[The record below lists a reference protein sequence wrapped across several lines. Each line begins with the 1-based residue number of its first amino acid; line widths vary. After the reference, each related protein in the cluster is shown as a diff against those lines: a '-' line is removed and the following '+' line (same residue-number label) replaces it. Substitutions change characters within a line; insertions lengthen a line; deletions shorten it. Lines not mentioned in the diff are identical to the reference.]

1 MLILVVEDDALLAL
15 DVEAILTSAGHSVLG
30 PVASAAEALELVKE
44 NTPDLALV
52 DLGLSEGPVG
62 AALARYLLWRFS
74 IHSIFIT
81 GNTQGATAH
90 QDAALGLLRKPF
102 TRKDLLSSIALAQA
116 MMAGSVPTVNVS
128 GFKPF
133 PSAGSGQRTS

>member
-1 MLILVVEDDALLAL
+1 MLVLVVEDDALLAM
-15 DVEAILTSAGHSVLG
+15 DVEAILTAAGHRVLG
-30 PVASAAEALELVKE
+30 PDASASEALELVKE
-44 NTPDLALV
+44 TIPDLALV
-52 DLGLSEGPVG
+52 DLGLSEGQVG

-102 TRKDLLSSIALAQA
+102 TRKDLLSSIGVAQA
-116 MMAGSVPTVNVS
+116 MIAGSVPTVNVP
-128 GFKPF
+128 GFRPF
-133 PSAGSGQRTS
+133 SNTGSDQQPS

>member
-1 MLILVVEDDALLAL
+1 MLVLVVEDDALLAMDL
-15 DVEAILTSAGHSVLG
+15 ESILTDAGHTVLG
-30 PVASAAEALELVKE
+30 PVASASEALQLVKDAM
-44 NTPDLALV
+44 PDLALV
-52 DLGLSEGPVG
+52 DLGLSEGQVG

-102 TRKDLLSSIALAQA
+102 TRKDLLSSLGLAKA
-116 MMAGSVPTVNVS
+116 MMAGSVPTLNVP
-128 GFKPF
+128 GFRPF
-133 PSAGSGQRTS
+133 PPPGSDAP

>member
-1 MLILVVEDDALLAL
+1 MRVLVVEDDALLAM
-15 DVEAILTSAGHSVLG
+15 DVEAILTGAGHDVLG

-44 NTPDLALV
+44 TVPDLALV

-81 GNTQGATAH
+81 GNTRGATDH

-116 MMAGSVPTVNVS
+116 MMGGSVPTMNVP
-128 GFKPF
+128 GFRPF
-133 PSAGSGQRTS
+133 SNSGSGHQTS

>member
-1 MLILVVEDDALLAL
+1 MLVLVVEDGALLAMDL
-15 DVEAILTSAGHSVLG
+15 EAILTGAGHTVLG

-44 NTPDLALV
+44 TIPDLALV

-102 TRKDLLSSIALAQA
+102 TRDDLLSSMALAQA
-116 MMAGSVPTVNVS
+116 MIAGSVPTVNVP
-128 GFKPF
+128 GFRPF
-133 PSAGSGQRTS
+133 SNAGSDRGTS

>member
-1 MLILVVEDDALLAL
+1 MLVLVVEDDALLAL
-15 DVEAILTSAGHSVLG
+15 DVEAILTSAGHGVLG

-102 TRKDLLSSIALAQA
+102 TRKDLLSSIGLAQA

-133 PSAGSGQRTS
+133 SNAGSGQQTS